1 MFVSSLLL
9 IICYLLFRYTTAW
22 INYYN
27 QTDQRMPKSIW
38 RYTSDYPVIGI
49 SDISDLDD
57 KPFIRQRRKRNTVV
71 TIMYFIVILAF
82 IFTNYIVASFLELI
96 IK

>member
-1 MFVSSLLL
+1 MFVSALLL
-9 IICYLLFRYTTAW
+9 IICYFLFRYTTAW

-49 SDISDLDD
+49 RDISDLED
-57 KPFIRQRRKRNTVV
+57 KPFVRQRRKRNSIV
-71 TIMYFIVILAF
+71 TMMYFIVILSF
-82 IFTNYIVASFLELI
+82 IFVNHIVANILI
-96 IK
+96 FIIS

>member
-49 SDISDLDD
+49 RDISDLED
-57 KPFIRQRRKRNTVV
+57 KSFVRQRRKRNTVV
-71 TIMYFIVILAF
+71 TMMYFIVILAF
-82 IFTNYIVASFLELI
+82 IFVNQIVASILI
-96 IK
+96 FILS

>member
-1 MFVSSLLL
+1 MFLSEFLLV
-9 IICYLLFRYTTAW
+9 ICYFLFRYTTAW

-38 RYTSDYPVIGI
+38 RYTCDYPVIGI
-49 SDISDLDD
+49 RDISDLED
-57 KPFIRQRRKRNTVV
+57 KAFIRQRRKRNSIV

-82 IFTNYIVASFLELI
+82 IFVNHIVANILI
-96 IK
+96 LILS